1 MASSSAAP
9 GQGAP
14 GVSSTPAMDP
24 WAVPY
29 INPVTQ
35 AEIDSYNLAI
45 DDSESRCLDKEVQRS
60 QELLSKLKMPEDVAI
75 ASKRASGSSSTDEL
89 AMKRA
94 KAMDDLFVWDP
105 DVRAAEA
112 ARKRNLGRIRVMRGG
127 SRRLVEAG
135 ALGAGEAPGT
145 PLPQSPRLMC
155 PGQASM
161 KE

>member
-1 MASSSAAP
+1 M
-9 GQGAP
+9 
-14 GVSSTPAMDP
+14 
-24 WAVPY
+24 
-29 INPVTQ
+29 
-35 AEIDSYNLAI
+35 
-45 DDSESRCLDKEVQRS
+45 QRS

-75 ASKRASGSSSTDEL
+75 ARKRASGSASTDEL

-127 SRRLVEAG
+127 SRRWVEAG
-135 ALGAGEAPGT
+135 ALGAGEAPRT